1 MTAARPPQPSGD
13 NFKTWGA
20 RLNDYLVR
28 TRSQLVQ
35 YAADSSAVDDGMLV
49 WDADNTRVLY
59 SSGGAWIPIAGTGGN
74 PASLFYNGSAKITA
88 TADGVTAFGD
98 ITLSGFP
105 ESTYELKGDVDGAV
119 RFHAVATEA
128 LSKGDV
134 VYIVQHASS
143 GSETKVAKAL
153 ASDAAKMPAFGLA
166 LNNAAIDA
174 AVQIV
179 TFGNLYG
186 SGGAGNALNT
196 NAYNS
201 GTPLYVSATTAGE
214 WTGTIPAGESNF
226 IQNIGKVV
234 RKQQTNGVIKV
245 GGAGRT
251 NATPNL
257 NNGNIFIG
265 DSNNQAVTTSLATQV
280 SALETSHN
288 DVLVDGDF
296 TSNGFMKRTGA
307 GTYAIDSNTYLTTHQ
322 DISGK
327 ADLSGAD
334 FTGDVS
340 VDGDIAVTGTV
351 DGVDV
356 GNLKYHDVDYFMLRD
371 GYTQTLTTAL
381 LDIGTYTNIYDA
393 ATPVPTMRILDLT
406 AEVNWLDTIYNGN
419 TYQNDLE
426 IRFQVIVPS
435 GTTNAVSLGSVTQ
448 VTSSGYTVGSS
459 YQKWFYVSGDV
470 THHFS
475 DFGKIH
481 ENSSGGSFERSLYS
495 YQYNPSQNRT
505 YFSISTYPT
514 VYANGTT
521 VYWHPYQ
528 WESAGVLLT
537 DYRYADEKGRS
548 GQETL
553 PFMCKTAYD
562 DRNMTYRIKIRELS
576 SSSTQPDKAQIGQTM
591 LKITQQEP

>member
-1 MTAARPPQPSGD
+1 
-13 NFKTWGA
+13 
-20 RLNDYLVR
+20 
-28 TRSQLVQ
+28 
-35 YAADSSAVDDGMLV
+35 MLV

-265 DSNNQAVTTSLATQV
+265 DSNNQAATTSLATQV

-340 VDGDIAVTGTV
+340 VDGDITVTGTV

-356 GNLKYHDVDYFMLRD
+356 GNLKYHREDYLMIRD
-371 GYTQTLTTAL
+371 GGQKPLTTSFSCVGNYCYIHDMLTPMATMRFVDANL
-381 LDIGTYTNIYDA
+381 KISWGYTSSTNDLQVKFSLY
-393 ATPVPTMRILDLT
+393 VPTGT
-406 AEVNWLDTIYNGN
+406 SSNG
-419 TYQNDLE
+419 E
-426 IRFQVIVPS
+426 
-435 GTTNAVSLGSVTQ
+435 SLGSATQ
-448 VTSSGYTVGSS
+448 VTGGEYSTVSVYEQWYFVAGN
-459 YQKWFYVSGDV
+459 K
-470 THHFS
+470 THLFTE
-475 DFGKIH
+475 FGAVH
-481 ENSSGGSFERSLYS
+481 ENQSGGSFEKKIYS
-495 YQYNPSQNRT
+495 WQYEPSQNRT
-505 YFSISTYPT
+505 YFLLTTYPS
-514 VYANGTT
+514 APASGTT
-521 VYWHPYQ
+521 LYWHPYA
-528 WESAGVLLT
+528 WESAGTALIE
-537 DYRYADEKGRS
+537 YRDIDERYFS
-548 GQETL
+548 GTQNAAL
-553 PFMCKTAYD
+553 MFKTAYES
-562 DRNMTYRIKIRELS
+562 RQLKYSIEIREMGS
-576 SSSTQPDKAQIGQTM
+576 GDSGQIMQSFV
-591 LKITQQEP
+591 KISKQEP